1 MLRIHCQEPWFSK
14 IRSGLKKVEGRKH
27 NNKYFQLKP
36 GDLLEFYCDEKSF
49 LTEVIEVK
57 AYKTLE
63 EYLEVEGY
71 QNVLPGINC
80 FEEAVAIY
88 LQYNSREELNKAGGF
103 LAIHI
108 KVKFDL

>member
-57 AYKTLE
+57 AYKL
-63 EYLEVEGY
+63 
-71 QNVLPGINC
+71 LPPKGVS
-80 FEEAVAIY
+80 F
-88 LQYNSREELNKAGGF
+88 NSRLQSRSTLKSCF
-103 LAIHI
+103 TPS
-108 KVKFDL
+108 KF